1 MGPDCVEPCEPWKQQ
16 TNLLWVGSVESRE
29 VIGGF
34 EAEAFHNSSDVT
46 PPLRILLVQ
55 VVSSSSESDFTLES

>member
-16 TNLLWVGSVESRE
+16 TNLVWVGSVESRE

-46 PPLRILLVQ
+46 PSENPPGASSLFLVRK
-55 VVSSSSESDFTLES
+55 